1 MKLDSFISFVLNY
14 ICVLLLHHN
23 STNDMIRRTYKPF
36 NRVPPLLSLQTA
48 ILESTER
55 NILKF
60 EVLIS
65 VCLPGFEA
73 L

>member
-1 MKLDSFISFVLNY
+1 MKLDSFNSFVLNY
-14 ICVLLLHHN
+14 IRVLLFHYN
-23 STNDMIRRTYKPF
+23 STNNMIMLTYKAF
-36 NRVPPLLSLQTA
+36 NRALSLLSLQTA

-55 NILKF
+55 NILRF